1 MTVTKP
7 KQTATLFIVA
17 LLLAILAGSPPQS
30 DAATRLVLTTSLPI
44 TELSFDDSRLAWV
57 QNAPHPVCGS
67 ANAFSVHRHSFVTRR
82 ATRLVNPRCVVTS
95 TGYFGRLVLA
105 GARVYWA
112 QSQGGNS
119 SRTWSVWTTSAPGQA
134 TKLIERAVGCG
145 AACSCSP
152 PALGTDLGNTDGAG
166 STFLFTSRDM
176 APSPTCPP
184 GGDEG
189 IVTSSRLTRVTAGPS
204 GLVMGNVPGAPG
216 SVGSTI
222 AYAAGRVALVPLENG
237 EPPSHDPGR
246 VEIRDVAT
254 GALVSQFTP
263 AAPVRAVAL
272 SQSVAA
278 VLTKAGGSARIE
290 TYDVQTGALRD
301 SWTPRNAIFP
311 SLDLAG
317 QRIVYRVG
325 TEIRV
330 LRIDTGGSRVLHRA
344 QGSSFFSISAP
355 QIEGNRVVWYVRSQG
370 HSRVYELMLP

>member
-44 TELSFDDSRLAWV
+44 TELSFDDSRVRA
-57 QNAPHPVCGS
+57 ARTASACGS
-67 ANAFSVHRHSFVTRR
+67 SNSFSVHRRSFVTRH

-119 SRTWSVWTTSAPGQA
+119 SRTWSIWTTPAPGQA
-134 TKLIERAVGCG
+134 TKLLERAVDCG

-189 IVTSSRLTRVTAGPS
+189 IVTASRLTRVTAGPS
-204 GLVMGNVPGAPG
+204 GLVMGDVPGAPG
-216 SVGSTI
+216 GVGSTN

-237 EPPSHDPGR
+237 EPPNHDPGR

-263 AAPVRAVAL
+263 AAPVRAVTL

-278 VLTKAGGSARIE
+278 VVTKMRGSARIE
-290 TYDVQTGALRD
+290 TYDVQTGLCSTPGRRGTRSSRA
-301 SWTPRNAIFP
+301 WT
-311 SLDLAG
+311 
-317 QRIVYRVG
+317 
-325 TEIRV
+325 
-330 LRIDTGGSRVLHRA
+330 SRA
-344 QGSSFFSISAP
+344 KGSSTAWARRSGSFASIPAARASCIEPRARRSSASA
-355 QIEGNRVVWYVRSQG
+355 RLRSRAIASSG
-370 HSRVYELMLP
+370 TSNARDTAASTS